1 MKWWQEI
8 IVWTICVWLAA
19 LAYTLLIEWLPAGHE
34 RDLMLPVSI
43 VVGLIAWRIWR
54 RR

>member
-8 IVWTICVWLAA
+8 IVWTIFVWLAV
-19 LAYTLLIEWLPAGHE
+19 LAYTLLIERLPAGHE
-34 RDLMLPVSI
+34 LDLMLPVLI
-43 VVGLIAWRIWR
+43 VVGLIVWRIWR